1 LGTRPL
7 NVTSK
12 ASARR
17 KALKSFWLTVVLGG
31 SGLTG
36 VVRARTGGRS
46 ADGGVQRVAAG
57 CDCGVGQP
65 QVADYAFLRG
75 SPSSQARVYITER
88 RRGLTGASGYFFRDD
103 SDTVSPDNDGT
114 ILVAKNGQRWKR
126 EYTGDIYA
134 RWFGATGD
142 GVTDDTDATNK
153 AISFAGS
160 VYRRTGVAQRVVFDN
175 GVYRIATAS
184 GTIPIPSRDDGTV
197 ERPHGRTLDPEPV
210 VHQPFCVAMQSGV
223 KLVGVNAA
231 VCGAY
236 SFGDPL
242 DKQPITFAFRE
253 EGPIYDCGI
262 ESLNFKNCFIAYAAM
277 WGGLATCIFEKI
289 RFSGCG
295 IGIYASILEQCI
307 FSNLEAQGT
316 AVLVLV
322 GGQWVSRN
330 DGFNERGGYADK
342 CTFINLRNIF
352 NRIYGPAELDI
363 DRWFDSRFFKTV
375 NNESRLGTPTGQA
388 SQAKTYRYRGICGF
402 AVRVMARYA
411 RPSNSNVFIQI
422 THAMSPRPA
431 VLVDGC
437 TSAVFSSVYLEGVG
451 YRDNRNRRQAV
462 GVAWDDPYLGKGIR
476 VPSFI
481 GDLDS
486 TSSVSA
492 INIQFGYGV
501 SVVQSDGPIPPI
513 RIFEST
519 LAESAREIGGRRNVE

>member
-1 LGTRPL
+1 M
-7 NVTSK
+7 NVAPI

-17 KALKSFWLTVVLGG
+17 KALKSFWLTFVLGVSG
-31 SGLTG
+31 STG
-36 VVRARTGGRS
+36 VVRARTGAQAEDS
-46 ADGGVQRVAAG
+46 GVQHATAG
-57 CDCGVGQP
+57 CDCVVSQR
-65 QVADYAFLRG
+65 QVADYAFLRR
-75 SPSSQARVYITER
+75 SSSSQERVYVAER
-88 RRGLTGASGYFFRDD
+88 RRGFTGASGYFFRDD

-114 ILVAKNGQRWKR
+114 IIVAKNGQRWKR
-126 EYTGDIYA
+126 DYTGDIYA

-142 GVTDDTDATNK
+142 GVTDDTEATNR

-184 GTIPIPSRDDGTV
+184 GTIPIPCHDDGTV
-197 ERPHGRTLDPEPV
+197 ERPHGHTLDPEPV

-223 KLVGVNAA
+223 KLVGVNAI
-231 VCGAY
+231 VRGAY
-236 SFGDPL
+236 AFGDPP

-253 EGPIYDCGI
+253 DGPIYDCGI
-262 ESLNFKNCFIAYAAM
+262 ESLSFTNCFIAYAAM
-277 WGGLATCIFEKI
+277 SGILATCIFEKI

-295 IGIYASILEQCI
+295 IGIYAAVLEQCA
-307 FSNLEAQGT
+307 FTSLEAQGT
-316 AVLVLV
+316 GVLVLV

-352 NRIYGPAELDI
+352 DRLYGPAELDI
-363 DRWFDSRFFKTV
+363 DRWFDSHFFKTV
-375 NNESRLGTPTGQA
+375 NNETRLGTPTGQA
-388 SQAKTYRYRGICGF
+388 SQARTYRYRGICGF

-411 RPSNSNVFIQI
+411 RPSNSNIFMQT

-431 VLVDGC
+431 VLIDGC
-437 TSAVFSSVYLEGVG
+437 TSAVFSGVYLEGVG

-462 GVAWDDPYLGKGIR
+462 GVTWDDPYLGKGVR

-486 TSSVSA
+486 SSSVGA
-492 INIQFGYGV
+492 INIQYGYGV
-501 SVVQSDGPIPPI
+501 SVVRSDGPIPPI
-513 RIFEST
+513 RTFEST
-519 LAESAREIGGRRNVE
+519 LAEPARGIGRRWNVE